1 LFSEPLHLRNLPF
14 LGVLNGGKIGSVIY
28 YASVGAYIVHSR
40 VTSLCVFG
48 TERGYLGFGDEAVAP
63 GDAVTILYGLGSP
76 VILRREAAA
85 WQFIT

>member
-1 LFSEPLHLRNLPF
+1 
-14 LGVLNGGKIGSVIY
+14 VLNVGKISSAIY
-28 YASVGAYIVHSR
+28 HASVGAHTVHSR

-48 TERGYLGFGDEAVAP
+48 TEREYLGIGDEAVAL

-85 WQFIT
+85 CQFIT